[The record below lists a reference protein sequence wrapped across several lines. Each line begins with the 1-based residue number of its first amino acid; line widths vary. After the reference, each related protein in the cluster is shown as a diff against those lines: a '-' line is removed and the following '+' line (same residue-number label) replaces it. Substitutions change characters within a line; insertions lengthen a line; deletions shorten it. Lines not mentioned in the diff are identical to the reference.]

1 MNDDKVEE
9 AKTRLNDALKETQA
23 QSAEAAKQMG
33 VLFNFGAKKL
43 REAADKAA
51 QAIRDDINKR
61 P

>member
-1 MNDDKVEE
+1 MNDDKVNE
-9 AKTRLNDALKETQA
+9 AKARLDEALKETQA

-33 VLFNFGAKKL
+33 VLFTFGAQKL